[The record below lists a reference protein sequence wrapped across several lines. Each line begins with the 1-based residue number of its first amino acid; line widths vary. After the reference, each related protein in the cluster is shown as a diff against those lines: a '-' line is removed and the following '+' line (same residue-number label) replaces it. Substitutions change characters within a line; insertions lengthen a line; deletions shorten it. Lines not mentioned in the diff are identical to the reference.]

1 MSDMVSSAINVAEP
15 LLYKENVSF
24 FTATAEPWN
33 AGRIVGR
40 QTMRLQISLDW
51 K

>member
-1 MSDMVSSAINVAEP
+1 MVSSAVSVAEP
-15 LLYKENVSF
+15 LLYKENVSY

-33 AGRIVGR
+33 ASEESRR
-40 QTMRLQISLDW
+40 PALRLQISLDW